1 MDRETES
8 GFGHFTKI
16 YRKMSSVDST
26 KQRIL
31 LAAGPIFANKG
42 FRAATVREICDS
54 AQVNLASINYYF
66 GDKRQLYIDTVIHA
80 RKMRVQQVPFPK
92 WEPDTTAEQRLED
105 FISLLLNRI
114 VALKTAPWQ
123 VRLVMREVLQPTDAC
138 RQMVDDYFRP
148 FLEALMTIIDE
159 IVGRRLSEHRRLQ
172 IAFSVVGQCMY
183 YRFAGDVATM
193 MIDGADLEPEF
204 EIDELA
210 RHITEFSMAALNGL
224 RGRLESES
232 QPTDHT
238 RSTEQ
243 DN

>member
-1 MDRETES
+1 
-8 GFGHFTKI
+8 
-16 YRKMSSVDST
+16 MSNVDST

-42 FRAATVREICDS
+42 FRGATVREICDS

-66 GDKRQLYIDTVIHA
+66 GDKRQLYIETVIHA

-92 WEPDTTAEQRLED
+92 WEPGTTAEQKLED

-148 FLEALMTIIDE
+148 FLEALMSIIDE
-159 IVGRRLSEHRRLQ
+159 IVGRRLSEHRR
-172 IAFSVVGQCMY
+172 AVSRRSRPPRSG
-183 YRFAGDVATM
+183 
-193 MIDGADLEPEF
+193 P
-204 EIDELA
+204 
-210 RHITEFSMAALNGL
+210 ALPG
-224 RGRLESES
+224 GG
-232 QPTDHT
+232 
-238 RSTEQ
+238 
-243 DN
+243 